1 MFLHEKADW
10 VDGVYTY
17 NSELIEGKRCGLNSF
32 KLTEKQQEVYN
43 VQQSFCKPRDG
54 YTVKG

>member
-17 NSELIEGKRCGLNSF
+17 NSELIEGKRCGLDSF
-32 KLTEKQQEVYN
+32 KLTEKQQEVFN
-43 VQQSFCKPRDG
+43 VQ
-54 YTVKG
+54 